1 MKYTVLAAAALLALT
16 SVSAIAATEIKD
28 TDGNGTYSLEELT
41 AAFPALTAE
50 VFKAAD
56 TTADGQLSAD
66 ELAAAQK
73 AGTIPA

>member
-1 MKYTVLAAAALLALT
+1 MKYTVLAAAALFALT

-28 TDGNGTYSLEELT
+28 TDGNGTYSFDELK
-41 AAFPALTAE
+41 AAFPDLTAE

-56 TTADGQLSAD
+56 TNADGQLSAD

-73 AGTIPA
+73 AGKIPA